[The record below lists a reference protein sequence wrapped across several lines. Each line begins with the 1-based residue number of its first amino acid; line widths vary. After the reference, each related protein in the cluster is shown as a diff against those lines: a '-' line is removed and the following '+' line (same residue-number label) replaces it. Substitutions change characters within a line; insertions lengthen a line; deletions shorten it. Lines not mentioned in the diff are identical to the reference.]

1 MPREQGPCAP
11 PVRTRSSRV
20 AAASNRASLRRRQAE
35 SSEAEHRARELMVL
49 MEAELEKA
57 RGRGHAAAP
66 RRAWSSRTSGSTAG
80 SRGPGMSTSV
90 VVMTARTRSRLTTTS
105 ATRRRRCVRRWRSW
119 RRSAGRRL
127 PATTSARHYRGL
139 ELARQLDSSPSLPT
153 SSRPLAV
160 SAPLVL
166 RRGGRPRRVRA
177 PPAAGPAAHELRQ
190 PRAPRAPPA
199 RSAGR
204 GRRVRA
210 PPPSSAS
217 QPPRSGRARA
227 PCLLPAIAR
236 EMGRGERTTHLCVSL
251 ELRPKMGRKF
261 GSPVGDRFGDPKTLL
276 RSIFG
281 FAYPCWRQ
289 SEKTDRPSPV
299 GSFSPSP
306 VARRPGFGD
315 KQLRPEPAFQA
326 NGRCDCNS
334 VVSYF
339 VIASN

>member
-49 MEAELEKA
+49 MEAELEKV

-127 PATTSARHYRGL
+127 PATTSARHYRGP

-190 PRAPRAPPA
+190 PRAPRTPPA

-210 PPPSSAS
+210 PPPPSLPGPAVRVRPAFFPPSREKWVEERERRIFASRSSCDPKWVGS
-217 QPPRSGRARA
+217 LGHRLETGLVTQRH
-227 PCLLPAIAR
+227 CCDLFLDLPI
-236 EMGRGERTTHLCVSL
+236 L
-251 ELRPKMGRKF
+251 
-261 GSPVGDRFGDPKTLL
+261 VGDSL
-276 RSIFG
+276 RL
-281 FAYPCWRQ
+281 
-289 SEKTDRPSPV
+289 
-299 GSFSPSP
+299 GSFLTLDGI
-306 VARRPGFGD
+306 RPTRD
-315 KQLRPEPAFQA
+315 PTE
-326 NGRCDCNS
+326 
-334 VVSYF
+334 
-339 VIASN
+339 